1 MEIKPIRTE
10 EDYRKALKRAGET
23 WDAEPGTP
31 EADELEVLLP
41 LIEDYEEIHYHIAPP
56 DPIEAI
62 KIRMEELGLNRKDLE
77 PCIGSRGRVSDILNR
92 RRPLT
97 LPMIRKLSERLGLP
111 GDVLIMPYPLDSSGA
126 GQHETEEACEK
137 AWRRINL
144 T

>member
-1 MEIKPIRTE
+1 MQIKPIRTE
-10 EDYRKALKRAGET
+10 DDYWKALERAKEI

-41 LIEDYEEIHYHIAPP
+41 LIENYEEIHYRIAPP

-62 KIRMEELGLNRKDLE
+62 KIRMDDLGLNRKDLE

-97 LPMIRKLSERLGLP
+97 LPMIRKVSELLGLP
-111 GDVLIMPYPLDSSGA
+111 GDVLIKPYPLHSPGA
-126 GQHETEEACEK
+126 EE
-137 AWRRINL
+137 RREAVG
-144 T
+144 

>member
-1 MEIKPIRTE
+1 MQIKPIRTE
-10 EDYRKALKRAGET
+10 DDYRKALERSQEI

-41 LIEDYEEIHYHIAPP
+41 LIEGYEEIHYQIDPP

-62 KIRMEELGLNRKDLE
+62 RIRMDDLGLNRKDLE

-97 LPMIRKLSERLGLP
+97 LPMIRKLSGLLGLP
-111 GDVLIMPYPLDSSGA
+111 GDVLIRPYPLESPDA
-126 GQHETEEACEK
+126 EERRK
-137 AWRRINL
+137 AVG
-144 T
+144 

>member
-1 MEIKPIRTE
+1 MKIKPIKIE
-10 EDYRKALKRAGET
+10 ADYRMALDRAKKI

-41 LIEDYEEIHYHIAPP
+41 LIEHYEEIHYHIDPP

-62 KIRMEELGLNRKDLE
+62 KIRMEDLGLDRKDLE

-97 LPMIRKLSERLGLP
+97 LPMIRKLSEKLGLP
-111 GDVLIMPYPLDSSGA
+111 GDVLITPYPLESPVR
-126 GQHETEEACEK
+126 EE
-137 AWRRINL
+137 RREAIG
-144 T
+144 